1 MMSTTQPRPGRYFDR
16 AVVGAM
22 HVDLCSEQDLVELML
37 DTVREGSTGQCGV
50 MVDVNGHGLALAVVD
65 KNYRDSLVAAD
76 VVHADGEPIV
86 WASRMLCAASI
97 PERTGT
103 TDLVHAVGRASSPDT
118 LRVYF
123 LGAKAPVVA
132 RAAERFVGLYPQAD
146 LVGFR
151 DGYFSDSELD
161 AIAAQV
167 NASGAN
173 IVFLG
178 LGKPREQ
185 RVALDLAP
193 RLHARWI
200 ITCGGCL
207 DFLAGDAP
215 RAPQWM
221 QRFGLEWLYRMANDP
236 KRLAWRYLWTNV
248 TASLLL
254 VLRTKR
260 RLIARQ
266 AG

>member
-1 MMSTTQPRPGRYFDR
+1 MANTMQPRPGRYFDR

-22 HVDLCSEQDLVELML
+22 HVDLCGEEDLVRLML
-37 DTVREGSTGQCGV
+37 QSVNDVVGRTCGV
-50 MVDVNGHGLALAVVD
+50 MVDVNGHGLALAMID
-65 KNYRDSLVAAD
+65 QTYRGSLVAAD
-76 VVHADGEPIV
+76 VVHADGQPIV
-86 WASRMLCAASI
+86 WASRLLCAAAI

-103 TDLVHAVGRASSPDT
+103 TDLVHAVGRASSPDG

-123 LGAKAPVVA
+123 LGAKAAVVA
-132 RAAERFVGLYPQAD
+132 RAGERFKALYPEAD
-146 LVGFR
+146 LAGFR
-151 DGYFSDSELD
+151 DGYFSDSELKEVAD
-161 AIAAQV
+161 QV
-167 NASGAN
+167 NATGAN

-185 RVALDLAP
+185 RVALELAP
-193 RLHARWI
+193 LLRARWV

-236 KRLAWRYLWTNV
+236 RRLAWRYIWTNV
-248 TASLLL
+248 VASILLAF
-254 VLRTKR
+254 RTKR
-260 RLIARQ
+260 RLIPRQ
-266 AG
+266 AL